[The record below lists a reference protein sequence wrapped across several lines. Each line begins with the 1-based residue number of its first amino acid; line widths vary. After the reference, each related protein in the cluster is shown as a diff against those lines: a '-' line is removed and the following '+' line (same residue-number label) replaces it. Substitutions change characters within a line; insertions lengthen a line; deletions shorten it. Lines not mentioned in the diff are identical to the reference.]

1 LGLIVVLVS
10 FRKNVTQI
18 RQSNLEEP
26 ILMAELALPQQEVAE
41 LALPLQEEPNLVP
54 FAPLAEAEE

>member
-10 FRKNVTQI
+10 FRKTVTQI

-26 ILMAELALPQQEVAE
+26 ILMAELALPQQE
-41 LALPLQEEPNLVP
+41 EPNLVP